1 MNIAK
6 LNIKIDNLE
15 NSLIATVCLKNNRFE
30 GFVITSQNSIFIK
43 GFVNDEFMSF
53 KLYQKDNNEI
63 SENEYTIGKNG
74 DGKIVNERN
83 NTSINCHV
91 DFNILMLDEY
101 DENLMINEIQNA
113 IKLWKNPDQ
122 KSLLRK

>member
-1 MNIAK
+1 MDITK

-15 NSLIATVCLKNNRFE
+15 NSLITTVCLKNNRFE
-30 GFVITSQNSIFIK
+30 GFVFTSQNSIFIK
-43 GFVNDEFMSF
+43 GFVNDEFMLF

-63 SENEYTIGKNG
+63 LENEYTIGKNG
-74 DGKIVNERN
+74 DGKIV
-83 NTSINCHV
+83 
-91 DFNILMLDEY
+91 
-101 DENLMINEIQNA
+101 NEIQNA

>member
-1 MNIAK
+1 MDITK

-15 NSLIATVCLKNNRFE
+15 NSLKPTVCLKNNRFK
-30 GFVITSQNSIFIK
+30 GFVFIFQNSIVIE
-43 GFVNDEFMSF
+43 GFVNDEFMLF

-63 SENEYTIGKNG
+63 LENEYTIRKNG
-74 DGKIVNERN
+74 YGKIV
-83 NTSINCHV
+83 
-91 DFNILMLDEY
+91 
-101 DENLMINEIQNA
+101 NEIQNA